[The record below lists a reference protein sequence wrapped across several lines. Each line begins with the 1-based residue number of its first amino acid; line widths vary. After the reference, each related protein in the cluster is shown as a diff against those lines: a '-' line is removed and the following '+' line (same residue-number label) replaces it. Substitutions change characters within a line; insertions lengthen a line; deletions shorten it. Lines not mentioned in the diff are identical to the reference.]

1 MTINQCP
8 NRKVRN
14 AQNAKWF
21 LIILTILTI
30 IIYYWLTMHNLIV
43 TLCSQSVN
51 IIGTYYSQLFKM
63 IVSNNKPATKRKTN
77 IAYKLAEGLFIWGE
91 LARLS
96 GLAHLGDMNFIPRCY
111 GIFCLSSVKK
121 LVMSLEKNCL
131 MKHVLMGNCS
141 YTNYL
146 INIWKKKNWL
156 KKTLSY
162 LARLAHLGVF
172 KWKIFILPT
181 WNLGKIKWFP
191 T

>member
-51 IIGTYYSQLFKM
+51 IIDTYYSQLFKM

-77 IAYKLAEGLFIWGE
+77 IAYKLAEGLLFIWGE
-91 LARLS
+91 LAHLS
-96 GLAHLGDMNFIPRCY
+96 GLAHLVDMNFIPRCH

-131 MKHVLMGNCS
+131 MKHVLVSNCS

-146 INIWKKKNWL
+146 INIWKKK
-156 KKTLSY
+156 KKLIKENSILPCQAVT
-162 LARLAHLGVF
+162 LARVQMENNFHL
-172 KWKIFILPT
+172 T
-181 WNLGKIKWFP
+181 
-191 T
+191 

>member
-51 IIGTYYSQLFKM
+51 IIDTYFSQLFKM

-91 LARLS
+91 LASLS
-96 GLAHLGDMNFIPRCY
+96 GLAHLVHMSFIPRCH

-121 LVMSLEKNCL
+121 LVYVAGKKLFDEA
-131 MKHVLMGNCS
+131 CS
-141 YTNYL
+141 HEQLFLYQLFN
-146 INIWKKKNWL
+146 
-156 KKTLSY
+156 
-162 LARLAHLGVF
+162 
-172 KWKIFILPT
+172 
-181 WNLGKIKWFP
+181 
-191 T
+191 